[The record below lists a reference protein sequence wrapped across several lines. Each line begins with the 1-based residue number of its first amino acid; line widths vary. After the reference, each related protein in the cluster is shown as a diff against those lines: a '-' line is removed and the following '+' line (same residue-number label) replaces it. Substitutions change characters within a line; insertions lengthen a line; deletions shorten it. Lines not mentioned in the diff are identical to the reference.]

1 MQIDVLILELNL
13 GEEQLAKQ
21 ELEQMNTLKNQNSN
35 MKKMGRKLKLIEL
48 ALQDDA
54 AVIKREELEKIE
66 TLKTKQ
72 EAEKKKISRLEKD
85 ITYQNEQIV
94 EFEKAI
100 KQDQ

>member
-1 MQIDVLILELNL
+1 
-13 GEEQLAKQ
+13 
-21 ELEQMNTLKNQNSN
+21 

-100 KQDQ
+100 K

>member
-1 MQIDVLILELNL
+1 
-13 GEEQLAKQ
+13 
-21 ELEQMNTLKNQNSN
+21 

-66 TLKTKQ
+66 SLKTKQ
-72 EAEKKKISRLEKD
+72 EAEKKKILRLEKD
-85 ITYQNEQIV
+85 ITYQNEQIG

-100 KQDQ
+100 K